1 MAIACHLGSKVGKH
15 PLRPT
20 PHALWMIGARP
31 RWARTSCT
39 YSRFEYY
46 IAAMRQMRAIRSRR
60 AWRREHHWF
69 KLQIQGIRGQIPLPF
84 LLSAEIMNWFRL

>member
-1 MAIACHLGSKVGKH
+1 
-15 PLRPT
+15 
-20 PHALWMIGARP
+20 
-31 RWARTSCT
+31 
-39 YSRFEYY
+39 
-46 IAAMRQMRAIRSRR
+46 MRQMRAIRSRR